1 MWAAGAAADRQLE
14 RGGWRPS
21 IELPSVTAFDRGWPN
36 LSRSRL
42 FPHDDAPTDF
52 SALFGPKRDQLKP
65 IAYSDVPELAAL
77 ILYVRAHDDLRARV
91 AIATATGRADIEDRM
106 LEIQVADLALSLL
119 DRARAT
125 GVATEDALLPLYL
138 ERERAWLLDPLPV
151 EYVIPLVLTAFE
163 LGQVLVV
170 DATTR
175 IEPMDA
181 ATQAARAP
189 GDYSITSVPDTVI
202 GAATHALVVSGRQ
215 LSNPGPGPRLFGR
228 DNEPVPLDDADLVCE
243 ALRIATHIDVGYAQ
257 VLRRPLGWADRWDYD
272 LPPLTTVATF
282 RRYPDSFDDYG
293 WLRAPNPI
301 SNEALQLVPALVSS
315 LRAAAA
321 HVRLAARRLSL
332 AALRATD
339 DDRTIDAC
347 IGLEALLSEGRDEL
361 SHRLALRAATAL
373 ATRAS
378 DPADAQTVYELVRK
392 VYSHRSA
399 VVHGTPGDRSR
410 RMTLGDST
418 YDTATIAVKLLRE
431 VLTDALTRP
440 GGWSPKTLDA
450 TLLRALAPI
459 AEPAE
464 GGGGGGL
471 DDT

>member
-418 YDTATIAVKLLRE
+418 YDTAT
-431 VLTDALTRP
+431 
-440 GGWSPKTLDA
+440 SP
-450 TLLRALAPI
+450 
-459 AEPAE
+459 
-464 GGGGGGL
+464 
-471 DDT
+471 